1 MITTLAGLVVVLM
14 MIVPQIGNL
23 FSIYQIDF
31 WVIND
36 MDIVKIVAIAIVCAL
51 LCAVLKQYKPEFAIV
66 VQLAASVFI
75 LLLIASAMGDLIS
88 AVKDLINGS
97 GINTEYLTL
106 LLKALG
112 VSVLTQLAADAC
124 RDSGETALSNKVE
137 LAGKVT
143 ILLLCLPLVKAMIQL
158 SAGLIKG

>member
-1 MITTLAGLVVVLM
+1 MEI
-14 MIVPQIGNL
+14 I
-23 FSIYQIDF
+23 
-31 WVIND
+31 
-36 MDIVKIVAIAIVCAL
+36 KIVAIAIVCAL
-51 LCAVLKQYKPEFAIV
+51 LCAVLKQYKPEYAIV
-66 VQLAASVFI
+66 VQLAASVLI
-75 LLLIASAMGDLIS
+75 LLLVASAMGDLIN
-88 AVKDLINGS
+88 AIRELINGS
-97 GINTEYLTL
+97 GIDTGYLTL

-112 VSVLTQLAADAC
+112 VAILTQLAADAC

>member
-1 MITTLAGLVVVLM
+1 
-14 MIVPQIGNL
+14 
-23 FSIYQIDF
+23 
-31 WVIND
+31 

-137 LAGKVT
+137 LAGKVPKLITFSATPVAFRPNQTT
-143 ILLLCLPLVKAMIQL
+143 ITAGTEKSKLPICVERPNISLKILPLPLV
-158 SAGLIKG
+158 

>member
-1 MITTLAGLVVVLM
+1 MEI
-14 MIVPQIGNL
+14 I
-23 FSIYQIDF
+23 
-31 WVIND
+31 
-36 MDIVKIVAIAIVCAL
+36 KIVAIAIVCAL
-51 LCAVLKQYKPEFAIV
+51 LCAVLKQYKPEYAIV
-66 VQLAASVFI
+66 VQLAASVLI
-75 LLLIASAMGDLIS
+75 LLLVASAMGDLIN
-88 AVKDLINGS
+88 AIRELIDGS
-97 GINTEYLTL
+97 GIDTGYLTL

-112 VSVLTQLAADAC
+112 VAILTQLAADAC

>member
-1 MITTLAGLVVVLM
+1 
-14 MIVPQIGNL
+14 
-23 FSIYQIDF
+23 
-31 WVIND
+31 

-106 LLKALG
+106 G

>member
-1 MITTLAGLVVVLM
+1 MEI
-14 MIVPQIGNL
+14 I
-23 FSIYQIDF
+23 
-31 WVIND
+31 
-36 MDIVKIVAIAIVCAL
+36 KIVAIAIVCAL
-51 LCAVLKQYKPEFAIV
+51 LCAVLKQYKPEYAIV
-66 VQLAASVFI
+66 VQLAASVLI
-75 LLLIASAMGDLIS
+75 LLLIASAMGDLIN
-88 AVKDLINGS
+88 AIRELIDGS
-97 GINTEYLTL
+97 GIDTGYLTL

-112 VSVLTQLAADAC
+112 VAILTQLAADAC

>member
-1 MITTLAGLVVVLM
+1 MKYVGMSCVLVACIGMGQYFSVAAIRRIRALEQVL
-14 MIVPQIGNL
+14 
-23 FSIYQIDF
+23 
-31 WVIND
+31 
-36 MDIVKIVAIAIVCAL
+36 
-51 LCAVLKQYKPEFAIV
+51 
-66 VQLAASVFI
+66 
-75 LLLIASAMGDLIS
+75 
-88 AVKDLINGS
+88 
-97 GINTEYLTL
+97 L

>member
-1 MITTLAGLVVVLM
+1 M
-14 MIVPQIGNL
+14 
-23 FSIYQIDF
+23 
-31 WVIND
+31 
-36 MDIVKIVAIAIVCAL
+36 
-51 LCAVLKQYKPEFAIV
+51 
-66 VQLAASVFI
+66 QLAASVFI

>member
-1 MITTLAGLVVVLM
+1 MEI
-14 MIVPQIGNL
+14 I
-23 FSIYQIDF
+23 
-31 WVIND
+31 
-36 MDIVKIVAIAIVCAL
+36 KIVAIAIVCAL
-51 LCAVLKQYKPEFAIV
+51 LCAVLKQYKPEYAIV
-66 VQLAASVFI
+66 VQLAASVII
-75 LLLIASAMGDLIS
+75 LLLVASAMGDLIN
-88 AVKDLINGS
+88 AIRELIDGS
-97 GINTEYLTL
+97 GIDTGYLTL

-112 VSVLTQLAADAC
+112 VAILTQLAADAC

>member
-1 MITTLAGLVVVLM
+1 
-14 MIVPQIGNL
+14 
-23 FSIYQIDF
+23 
-31 WVIND
+31 

-158 SAGLIKG
+158 LAGLIKG

>member
-1 MITTLAGLVVVLM
+1 
-14 MIVPQIGNL
+14 
-23 FSIYQIDF
+23 
-31 WVIND
+31 

-97 GINTEYLTL
+97 GINTES
-106 LLKALG
+106 
-112 VSVLTQLAADAC
+112 SVFHNMTGASLNYTKL
-124 RDSGETALSNKVE
+124 
-137 LAGKVT
+137 
-143 ILLLCLPLVKAMIQL
+143 
-158 SAGLIKG
+158 

>member
-1 MITTLAGLVVVLM
+1 MEI
-14 MIVPQIGNL
+14 I
-23 FSIYQIDF
+23 
-31 WVIND
+31 
-36 MDIVKIVAIAIVCAL
+36 KIVAIAIVCAL
-51 LCAVLKQYKPEFAIV
+51 LCAVLKQYKPEYAIV
-66 VQLAASVFI
+66 VQLTASVLI
-75 LLLIASAMGDLIS
+75 LLLVASAMGDLIN
-88 AVKDLINGS
+88 AIRELIDGS
-97 GINTEYLTL
+97 GIDTGYLTL

-112 VSVLTQLAADAC
+112 VAILTQLAADAC

>member
-1 MITTLAGLVVVLM
+1 MEI
-14 MIVPQIGNL
+14 I
-23 FSIYQIDF
+23 
-31 WVIND
+31 
-36 MDIVKIVAIAIVCAL
+36 KIVAIAIVCAL
-51 LCAVLKQYKPEFAIV
+51 LCAVLKQYKPEYAIV
-66 VQLAASVFI
+66 VQLAASVLI
-75 LLLIASAMGDLIS
+75 LLLVASAMGDLIN
-88 AVKDLINGS
+88 AIRELIDGS
-97 GINTEYLTL
+97 GIDTGYLTL

-112 VSVLTQLAADAC
+112 AAILTQLAADAC

>member
-1 MITTLAGLVVVLM
+1 MEIL
-14 MIVPQIGNL
+14 
-23 FSIYQIDF
+23 
-31 WVIND
+31 
-36 MDIVKIVAIAIVCAL
+36 KIVAIAIVCAL
-51 LCAVLKQYKPEFAIV
+51 LCAVLKQYKPEYAIV
-66 VQLAASVFI
+66 VQLAASVLI
-75 LLLIASAMGDLIS
+75 LLLVASAMGDLIN
-88 AVKDLINGS
+88 AIRELIDGS
-97 GINTEYLTL
+97 GIDTGYLTL

-112 VSVLTQLAADAC
+112 VAILTQLAADAC

>member
-1 MITTLAGLVVVLM
+1 
-14 MIVPQIGNL
+14 
-23 FSIYQIDF
+23 
-31 WVIND
+31 
-36 MDIVKIVAIAIVCAL
+36 
-51 LCAVLKQYKPEFAIV
+51 
-66 VQLAASVFI
+66 
-75 LLLIASAMGDLIS
+75 MGDLIS

>member
-1 MITTLAGLVVVLM
+1 M
-14 MIVPQIGNL
+14 MEIIKV
-23 FSIYQIDF
+23 
-31 WVIND
+31 
-36 MDIVKIVAIAIVCAL
+36 VAIAIVCAL
-51 LCAVLKQYKPEFAIV
+51 LCGILKQYKPEYAIV
-66 VQLAASVFI
+66 VQLAASVLI
-75 LLLIASAMGDLIS
+75 LLLVASALGDLIS
-88 AVKDLINGS
+88 AVRELIDGS
-97 GINTEYLTL
+97 GIDTGYLTL

-112 VSVLTQLAADAC
+112 VAILTQLAADAC

>member
-1 MITTLAGLVVVLM
+1 MEI
-14 MIVPQIGNL
+14 I
-23 FSIYQIDF
+23 
-31 WVIND
+31 
-36 MDIVKIVAIAIVCAL
+36 KIVAIAIVCAL
-51 LCAVLKQYKPEFAIV
+51 LCAVLKQYKPEYAIV
-66 VQLAASVFI
+66 VQLAASVLI
-75 LLLIASAMGDLIS
+75 LLLVASAMGDLIN
-88 AVKDLINGS
+88 AIRELIDGS
-97 GINTEYLTL
+97 GINTGYLTL

-112 VSVLTQLAADAC
+112 VAILTQLAADAC